1 MSDTVGRRSPPP
13 RTHFLSQTQYRFYS
27 PQTQRKTTEVCKYK
41 SPDKLMAFFFGGV
54 GGWGGRTPLVIF
66 FQTSLRAPSETI

>member
-41 SPDKLMAFFFGGV
+41 SPDKLMAFFFGGGGV
-54 GGWGGRTPLVIF
+54 GRKNTTRDF